1 MSVIHRNNK
10 IPINKNKNLNYNKN
24 NNKKT
29 SYLTTITC
37 NVKINK
43 KQKQLQKTSHECF
56 YYKNPTVWEN
66 CKGIGDLL
74 IRKQSFLQQ

>member
-43 KQKQLQKTSHECF
+43 KQQLKKRVTSGFIIKTRQFER
-56 YYKNPTVWEN
+56 TA
-66 CKGIGDLL
+66 KGLKIY
-74 IRKQSFLQQ
+74 